1 MAWARAQWRGMKDL
15 IRHLPG
21 RSALV
26 LDSPHSGTAY
36 PADFGHICPLDALR
50 RAEDTHVDRLYDFA
64 PGLGIHWVEALFPR
78 SYVDVNRSLAE
89 IDVSLMDAPWPGE
102 GPQTEAHK
110 SKVKLGKGLIWRLTD
125 EGQPLYQRKLSVQ
138 EVQGRIERCWKPYHS
153 ALEAAVHTARSAHGY
168 CIHLNCHSMPA
179 VSSSHATDY
188 PGLVHP
194 DFVVGNRDHST
205 SSPALAEW
213 LCAQL
218 RSAGYSV
225 WLNHPYKGVEL
236 VRRHGRPAE
245 HCHSLQL
252 ELNRA
257 LYMDEQTLQLKP
269 GFDPLRSDLR
279 QLVERLLTLDPRY
292 L

>member
-1 MAWARAQWRGMKDL
+1 MKEFV
-15 IRHLPG
+15 RHLPG

-36 PADFGHICPLDALR
+36 PADFGYACPLDQLR
-50 RAEDTHVDRLYDFA
+50 RAEDTHVDRLYEFA
-64 PGLGIHWVEALFPR
+64 PAMGIHWIEALFPR

-89 IDVSLMDAPWPGE
+89 IDQALLDEPWPGQ
-102 GPQTEAHK
+102 GPQTQAQQ
-110 SKVKLGKGLIWRLTD
+110 SKVRLGKGLIWRLTD
-125 EGQPLYQRKLSVQ
+125 EGQPLYERVLSVD
-138 EVQGRIERCWKPYHS
+138 EVQGRIERCWKPYHA
-153 ALEAAVHTARSAHGY
+153 ALEQAVASARRAHGY
-168 CIHLNCHSMPA
+168 CIHINCHSMPA
-179 VSSSHATDY
+179 VAASHATDY
-188 PGLVHP
+188 PGMVHP

-205 SSPALAEW
+205 SSPELAQW
-213 LCAQL
+213 VCDQL
-218 RSAGYSV
+218 RAAGYSV

-257 LYMDEQTLQLKP
+257 LYMDEQTLQLRP
-269 GFDPLRSDLR
+269 GFGRLQAELRRLIEQLLR
-279 QLVERLLTLDPRY
+279 LDPRQ

>member
-1 MAWARAQWRGMKDL
+1 MNEF
-15 IRHLPG
+15 IRHQAG
-21 RSALV
+21 RSVLV
-26 LDSPHSGTAY
+26 LDSPHSGTVY
-36 PADFGHICPLDALR
+36 QADFGHVCPLDQLR

-64 PGLGIHWVEALFPR
+64 PALGIHWVEALFPR
-78 SYVDVNRSLAE
+78 SYVDVNRSLFE
-89 IDVSLMDAPWPGE
+89 IDADLMDAPWPGA
-102 GPQTEAHK
+102 GPQTEAQR
-110 SKVKLGKGLIWRLTD
+110 SKVRLGKGLIWRLTD
-125 EGQPLYQRKLSVQ
+125 DGQPLYQRKLSVD
-138 EVQGRIERCWKPYHS
+138 EVQARIERCWKPYHA
-153 ALEAAVHTARSAHGY
+153 ALEQAVHAARSTHGY

-179 VSSSHATDY
+179 VAASHATDH

-205 SSPALAEW
+205 SSPALAHW
-213 LCAQL
+213 LCQQL

-236 VRRHGRPAE
+236 VRLHGRPAE

-257 LYMDEQTLQLKP
+257 LYMDEHSLDIKP
-269 GFDPLRSDLR
+269 GFGRLQADLR
-279 QLVERLLTLDPRY
+279 QLVERLLALDPRQ

>member
-1 MAWARAQWRGMKDL
+1 MALARAQWRGMNDL

-26 LDSPHSGTAY
+26 LDSPHSGTVY
-36 PADFGHICPLDALR
+36 PADFGHVCPLDALR

-64 PGLGIHWVEALFPR
+64 SGLGIHWVEALFPR

-89 IDVSLMDAPWPGE
+89 IDVGLMDAPWPGE
-102 GPQTEAHK
+102 GPETEAHK

-125 EGQPLYQRKLSVQ
+125 EGRPLYQRKLSVQ
-138 EVQGRIERCWKPYHS
+138 EVQSRIERCWKPYHA
-153 ALEAAVHTARSAHGY
+153 ALDAAVHAARSAHGY

-213 LCAQL
+213 LCEQL

-252 ELNRA
+252 ELSRA

-269 GFDPLRSDLR
+269 GFDALRSDLR
-279 QLVERLLTLDPRY
+279 QLVERLLTLDPRQ